1 MQSTQQDRGQ
11 RLDFIRRARGER
23 FKTLD
28 KHEGKNL
35 PDGIWEKCHGCRE
48 LIYVK
53 DLDANWRVCPRCG
66 YHHRLTVEQRVTLL
80 ADAGS
85 WQEMDHDLRP
95 VDTLQF
101 TIRGKRYAQRL
112 PEAEASAGAPE
123 AVVTGRATVDGIP
136 VILGV
141 MVMEFLGGTVGAVAG
156 EKIARAAERSVGE
169 RRGLIIVSQSG
180 GMRLHEGTTS
190 LMQMA
195 KASAA
200 LARLDRGGVPY
211 RSIIADQTYGG
222 TTASWATL
230 GDVILAEPG
239 ARVGFS
245 GPRVLQAV
253 KVKLPDETQRAEF
266 MLEHGMLDAVVA
278 RGEMRQTIAILL
290 RHYSRVLAADQ
301 PELLAT
307 GGRGTGRG

>member
-1 MQSTQQDRGQ
+1 M
-11 RLDFIRRARGER
+11 DFIRRARGER

-35 PDGIWEKCHGCRE
+35 PDGMWEKCHGCRE

-66 YHHRLTVEQRVTLL
+66 YHHRLSVERRVALL

-95 VDTLQF
+95 IDTLCF
-101 TIRGKRYAQRL
+101 MIRGKRYAQRL
-112 PEAEASAGAPE
+112 PEAEAAAGAPE
-123 AVVTGRATVDGIP
+123 AVVTGRATLDGVP

-156 EKIARAAERSVGE
+156 EKIARAAERAGSE

-195 KASAA
+195 KASAT
-200 LARLDRGGVPY
+200 LARLDRQGIPY
-211 RSIIADQTYGG
+211 LSIIADQTYGG
-222 TTASWATL
+222 TTASWASL

-239 ARVGFS
+239 ARIGFS

-253 KVKLPDETQRAEF
+253 KVKLPEETQRAEF
-266 MLEHGMLDAVVA
+266 MLEHGMLDAIVA
-278 RGEMRQTIAILL
+278 RSDLRQTVATLL
-290 RHYSRVLAADQ
+290 HHYSRKPVTDQ